1 MLTAELEIGVQ
12 ILATTALEFL
22 ERR

>member
-12 ILATTALEFL
+12 ILVTTALEFL